1 MSPWSITATG
11 RNRRARKR
19 LGTGDTLHTLHTMD
33 HGGHADHGRTS
44 HEIAAPKAVTHALK
58 EHGGGIFH
66 AFRLEAGR
74 GQGDGENRAEWDF
87 DCWIGGDEHKLW
99 LKSEGERTAGET
111 EQAEAWLLY
120 SRKIATFWDL
130 QVGARQDFQPISTAY
145 LVLGLDGLAPFFLE
159 TEAHLFLS
167 DEGDLSARLRLEKD
181 VLLTQRLITQPY
193 LEGELYAQDVRE
205 RKIGAGLAELEIGIQ
220 TRYEFSKRFAPYLD
234 LRYERKL
241 GETAAIARNQREDRD
256 AGVVVVGVKVL
267 F

>member
-1 MSPWSITATG
+1 MLAGMMTQVVVAKAAP
-11 RNRRARKR
+11 
-19 LGTGDTLHTLHTMD
+19 GTGHSFHAMD
-33 HGGHADHGRTS
+33 HGGHADHGRTT
-44 HEIAAPKAVTHALK
+44 HEIGAPKAVTHALK

-66 AFRLEAGR
+66 AFRLEAGL
-74 GQGDGENRAEWDF
+74 GQGDGEKRTEWDF
-87 DCWIGGDEHKLW
+87 DGWIGGDEHKLW

-130 QVGARQDFQPISTAY
+130 QVGARQDFQPISTTY
-145 LVLGLDGLAPFFLE
+145 LVLGFDGLAPFSLE

-167 DEGDLSARLRLEKD
+167 DEGDLNARLRLEKD
-181 VLLTQRLITQPY
+181 VLLSRRLIAQPY
-193 LEGELYAQDVRE
+193 LEGELYAQDVGE
-205 RKIGAGLAELEIGIQ
+205 KNIGAGLADLEIGLQ

-241 GETAAIARNQREDRD
+241 GETAAIAGNQGEDRD
-256 AGVVVVGVKVL
+256 AGVVMVGVKVL